1 MRRKAIKRLLALVLC
16 LGVLMT
22 SFASGALAKKKEV
35 AQEKGKIIF
44 IPHDNRPISDVETA
58 DTIRQLGY
66 EVIVPPDELL
76 GSNSNLGDSEK
87 LWQWLEDNTTVPHKE
102 DKKPPYK
109 PLPGIKAVVM
119 SGDAMIYGSLVAS
132 RKHHIP
138 QKELLKRVERFR
150 TFKKERPKVPVYVFS
165 SIMRTPR
172 TGEASGNE
180 EPSYYFSYGT
190 DIFRYTSLLDKQET
204 ESLSKRE
211 KKELDFLTE
220 LIPQEA
226 ISDWM
231 SRRQK
236 NLAVNKAMIDLA
248 KEGSFSY
255 FCLGRDDNAPY
266 SQTHRESR
274 WLNEYAKGLGKTRFN
289 NMSGID
295 EFGMLLLTRAV
306 NDLEKK
312 MPFVYVRYNV
322 GEGPT
327 IVPSYSD
334 EAIDKTIRSHV
345 IMAGGM
351 YVTTPARADLVLL
364 VNTNPNGVTYEAND
378 VDNSEKTDF
387 ADKYFVNMVSEELAK
402 GKPVAI
408 ADIAYANGADN
419 AVMGLLRDKNLL
431 FKVQAYSGWN
441 TPTNSTGFV
450 LGQGMLAPRMSEQ
463 SRQGLLLTRYLDD
476 WGYQANVRQNLAN
489 TLGNFLGEGNGG
501 ALNEKRAA
509 VENSATLRLRTFAT
523 YNLPPLWDYKQIQAT
538 MPWNRLFECYPKI
551 SN

>member
-1 MRRKAIKRLLALVLC
+1 MVQAKFIRSLLAVSLC
-16 LGVLMT
+16 FSLLLTLLAGTAM
-22 SFASGALAKKKEV
+22 AKKKEQS
-35 AQEKGKIIF
+35 QEKGKIVF

-76 GSNSNLGDSEK
+76 GSNSNLGDSDK
-87 LWQWLEDNTTVPHKE
+87 LWQWLEDNTTLPHKP

-119 SGDAMIYGSLVAS
+119 SGDAMIYGSLVGS

-138 QKELLKRVERFR
+138 QKDLMSRVDRFKA
-150 TFKKERPKVPVYVFS
+150 FKQEHPKVPIYVFS

-172 TGEASGNE
+172 TGEASGSE

-190 DIFRYTSLLDKQET
+190 DIFRYTSLLDKQEIEPLT
-204 ESLSKRE
+204 KRE
-211 KKELDFLTE
+211 QKELDFLTE
-220 LIPQEA
+220 LIPQDA

-231 SRRQK
+231 SRRKK

-248 KEGSFSY
+248 REGSFSY

-274 WLNEYAKGLGKTRFN
+274 WLNEYAEGLGKTRFN
-289 NMSGID
+289 NMAGID

-312 MPFVYVRYNV
+312 MPFVYVRYNM
-322 GEGPT
+322 GQGPT
-327 IVPSYSD
+327 VVPSYSD
-334 EAIDKTIRSHV
+334 EAIDKIPIREICLFGIVYIISLIGSAIRIGIHQQHQISSSRAGYIHTPSHNH
-345 IMAGGM
+345 MGA
-351 YVTTPARADLVLL
+351 
-364 VNTNPNGVTYEAND
+364 NG
-378 VDNSEKTDF
+378 
-387 ADKYFVNMVSEELAK
+387 FVNMVSEELSS
-402 GKPVAI
+402 GRPVAI

-419 AVMGLLRDKNLL
+419 ALMGLLRDGNFL
-431 FKVQAYSGWN
+431 FRIQAYSGWN

-450 LGQGMLAPRMSEQ
+450 LGQGMLASRMNEK

-489 TLGNFLGEGNGG
+489 ALGNFLGKGNGG
-501 ALNEKRAA
+501 ALNEKRYA
-509 VENSATLRLRTFAT
+509 VESSATLRLQTFAQ
-523 YNLPPLWDYKQIQAT
+523 YNIPALWDFKHIKVT
-538 MPWNRLFECYPKI
+538 MPWNRLFECYPRI
-551 SN
+551 